1 MLRHRVVVTYEAEA
15 EEVSSEDVVRRDLR
29 VPAGA
34 LRPMALTTAEL
45 FKKARKIEIAS
56 RRLVDEQ
63 LAGQYHSVFKGR
75 GLIFSDVRPYYAGD
89 DVRAIDWNITARMN
103 APHVKQFVEERDR
116 TVNLMIDMSASGYF
130 GSRGAAKRELAA
142 ELAAV
147 VAFSAIKNNDRVGL
161 YIVTDKVERFVPP
174 KKGRRH
180 VLRVIGEI
188 LAFEPTSRG
197 TDLAAG
203 LDFLGKVAR
212 RRSVV
217 FLVSDFLSDGWERA
231 MRITRAAPRAG
242 AGRRRRSARGGAAA
256 GRPARARGP
265 RDRRGRRG
273 RHERSRA
280 RADFATRARS
290 GRGGARR
297 WRCAGSTS
305 TSSRCGPIEP
315 YVDALIAFFKAR
327 AKRMAHG

>member
-1 MLRHRVVVTYEAEA
+1 MPL
-15 EEVSSEDVVRRDLR
+15 
-29 VPAGA
+29 P
-34 LRPMALTTAEL
+34 TAEL
-45 FKKARKIEIAS
+45 FKKARKIEIMA

-75 GLIFSDVRPYYAGD
+75 GLVFSDVRAYYPGD

-116 TVNLMIDMSASGYF
+116 TVNLMIDMSASGFF
-130 GSRGAAKRELAA
+130 GSRGVIKRELAA

-188 LAFEPTSRG
+188 LAFQPAARG
-197 TDLAAG
+197 TNLAAG
-203 LDFLGKVAR
+203 LDFLAKVAR

-217 FLVSDFLSDGWERA
+217 FLVSDFLSEGWERA
-231 MRITRAAPRAG
+231 MQITRQRHELVPVVVGDPLEHALPEVG
-242 AGRRRRSARGGAAA
+242 LVMLEDLESGELVELDTSGAA
-256 GRPARARGP
+256 GVDFARA
-265 RDRRGRRG
+265 
-273 RHERSRA
+273 A
-280 RADFATRARS
+280 RAAQTLRELAL
-290 GRGGARR
+290 RR
-297 WRCAGSTS
+297 VNVDYVEVRTD
-305 TSSRCGPIEP
+305 RP

>member
-1 MLRHRVVVTYEAEA
+1 MGFT
-15 EEVSSEDVVRRDLR
+15 S
-29 VPAGA
+29 
-34 LRPMALTTAEL
+34 AEL
-45 FKKARKIEIAS
+45 FKRAKKIEIAS

-75 GLIFSDVRPYYAGD
+75 GLVFSDVRPYLAGD
-89 DVRAIDWNITARMN
+89 DVRSIDWNITARMN

-116 TVNLMIDMSASGYF
+116 TVNLVIDMSASGYF
-130 GSRGAAKRELAA
+130 GSSGITKRELAA

-161 YIVTDKVERFVPP
+161 YVVTDRVERFVPP

-180 VLRVIGEI
+180 VMRVIGEI
-188 LAFEPTSRG
+188 LAFEPLSRQ

-203 LDFLGKVAR
+203 LDFLAKVAR

-217 FLVSDFLSDGWERA
+217 FLVSDFLSDGWEGA
-231 MRITRAAPRAG
+231 VRITARRHELVPVVVGDPMETRLPDVGILVLEDLETGEVLEIDTSSAASKEFTRRALDA
-242 AGRRRRSARGGAAA
+242 
-256 GRPARARGP
+256 ARARDTAL
-265 RDRRGRRG
+265 RRLNVDTVEVRTDR
-273 RHERSRA
+273 
-280 RADFATRARS
+280 
-290 GRGGARR
+290 
-297 WRCAGSTS
+297 
-305 TSSRCGPIEP
+305 P

>member
-1 MLRHRVVVTYEAEA
+1 
-15 EEVSSEDVVRRDLR
+15 
-29 VPAGA
+29 
-34 LRPMALTTAEL
+34 MALSTAEL
-45 FKKARKIEIAS
+45 FKKARKIEIVA

-75 GLIFSDVRPYYAGD
+75 GLVFSDVRPYYAGD

-116 TVNLMIDMSASGYF
+116 TVNLMIDMSASGFF
-130 GSRGAAKRELAA
+130 GSRGTSKRELAA

-161 YIVTDKVERFVPP
+161 TIVTDRVERFVPA

-188 LAFEPTSRG
+188 LAFQPASRG
-197 TDLAAG
+197 TNLAAG
-203 LDFLGKVAR
+203 LDFLARVAR

-217 FLVSDFLSDGWERA
+217 FLVSDFLSEGWERA
-231 MRITRAAPRAG
+231 MQIIRQRHELVAVVVDDPLEHALPPVGLLMLEDLESG
-242 AGRRRRSARGGAAA
+242 ALVEVDTSGAAA
-256 GRPARARGP
+256 ADYAR
-265 RDRRGRRG
+265 
-273 RHERSRA
+273 RA
-280 RADFATRARS
+280 RAAAMAREQ
-290 GRGGARR
+290 ALRR
-297 WRCAGSTS
+297 VNVDCVEVHTDR
-305 TSSRCGPIEP
+305 P

>member
-1 MLRHRVVVTYEAEA
+1 MSIA
-15 EEVSSEDVVRRDLR
+15 
-29 VPAGA
+29 
-34 LRPMALTTAEL
+34 TAEL

-63 LAGQYHSVFKGR
+63 LGGQYHSVFKGR

-116 TVNLMIDMSASGYF
+116 TVNLMIDASASGHF
-130 GSRGAAKRELAA
+130 GSRGTTKRELAA

-161 YIVTDKVERFVPP
+161 YIVTDKVERYVPP

-188 LAFEPTSRG
+188 LAFEPQSRQ
-197 TDLAAG
+197 TDLAKG

-217 FLVSDFLSDGWERA
+217 FLVSDFLGSDPASWERA
-231 MRITRAAPRAG
+231 MRITAQ
-242 AGRRRRSARGGAAA
+242 
-256 GRPARARGP
+256 
-265 RDRRGRRG
+265 
-273 RHERSRA
+273 RHELVPVVVGDPMEQRLPKVGIVLFE
-280 RADFATRARS
+280 DLET
-290 GRGGARR
+290 GEVVEVD
-297 WRCAGSTS
+297 
-305 TSSRCGPIEP
+305 TSSRAAEEFSRKAKRAAELRDQTLRRVNADVVEVATNQP
-315 YVDALIAFFKAR
+315 YVDALIAFFRAR
-327 AKRMAHG
+327 AKRKAHG

>member
-1 MLRHRVVVTYEAEA
+1 
-15 EEVSSEDVVRRDLR
+15 
-29 VPAGA
+29 
-34 LRPMALTTAEL
+34 MALTTAEL
-45 FKKARKIEIAS
+45 FKKARKIEIAA

-75 GLIFSDVRPYYAGD
+75 GLIFSDVRQYYPGD
-89 DVRAIDWNITARMN
+89 DIRAIDWNITARMN
-103 APHVKQFVEERDR
+103 FPHVKQFVEERDR

-130 GSRGAAKRELAA
+130 GSRGLSKREVAA

-180 VLRVIGEI
+180 VMRVIGEI

-197 TDLAAG
+197 TDLAEA
-203 LDFLGKVAR
+203 LDLLGKLAK

-217 FLVSDFLSDGWERA
+217 FLVSDFLCEGWERA
-231 MRITRAAPRAG
+231 LQIARQRHELVPVVVGDPLEQVLPAVGLLALEDLESGEVVELDTSGRAG
-242 AGRRRRSARGGAAA
+242 RAFA
-256 GRPARARGP
+256 ARARERALV
-265 RDRRGRRG
+265 RDQVLRRLNVDVV
-273 RHERSRA
+273 EIQTNQS
-280 RADFATRARS
+280 
-290 GRGGARR
+290 
-297 WRCAGSTS
+297 
-305 TSSRCGPIEP
+305 
-315 YVDALIAFFKAR
+315 YVEALIAFFKAR

>member
-1 MLRHRVVVTYEAEA
+1 MTI
-15 EEVSSEDVVRRDLR
+15 S
-29 VPAGA
+29 
-34 LRPMALTTAEL
+34 TADL
-45 FKKARKIEIAS
+45 FKKAKKIEIAS
-56 RRLVDEQ
+56 RRLVDET

-75 GLIFSDVRPYYAGD
+75 GLVFSDVRPYYAGD

-103 APHVKQFVEERDR
+103 APHVKQFIEERDR
-116 TVNLMIDMSASGYF
+116 TVNLMIDMSASGHF
-130 GSRGAAKRELAA
+130 GSRGTTKRELAA

-197 TDLAAG
+197 TDLAKG

-217 FLVSDFLSDGWERA
+217 FLVSDFLGSEPSGWERA
-231 MRITRAAPRAG
+231 MQITRQ
-242 AGRRRRSARGGAAA
+242 
-256 GRPARARGP
+256 
-265 RDRRGRRG
+265 
-273 RHERSRA
+273 RHELVPVVIADPMEQALPDVGLLTLEDLETGDIVEIDTSSRA
-280 RADFATRARS
+280 RHEFAKRAAEAAE
-290 GRGGARR
+290 ARDAALR
-297 WRCAGSTS
+297 RINLDVVEVATN
-305 TSSRCGPIEP
+305 EP
-315 YVDALIAFFKAR
+315 YVDALVAFFRAR

>member
-1 MLRHRVVVTYEAEA
+1 MGL
-15 EEVSSEDVVRRDLR
+15 
-29 VPAGA
+29 P
-34 LRPMALTTAEL
+34 TAEL
-45 FKKARKIEIAS
+45 FKKARKIEIVA

-75 GLIFSDVRPYYAGD
+75 GLVFSDVRPYYAGD

-116 TVNLMIDMSASGYF
+116 TVNLMIDMSASGFF
-130 GSRGAAKRELAA
+130 GTRGVSKRELAA

-161 YIVTDKVERFVPP
+161 YIVTDTVERFVPP

-188 LAFEPTSRG
+188 LAFEPASRG
-197 TDLAAG
+197 TNLAAG

-217 FLVSDFLSDGWERA
+217 FLVSDFLSHGWERA
-231 MRITRAAPRAG
+231 MQITRQRHELVPVVVGDPLEHALPAVGLLVLEDLESGELVEIDTSSTAG
-242 AGRRRRSARGGAAA
+242 ADYAR
-256 GRPARARGP
+256 
-265 RDRRGRRG
+265 
-273 RHERSRA
+273 RA
-280 RADFATRARS
+280 RAAAAAREL
-290 GRGGARR
+290 ALRR
-297 WRCAGSTS
+297 LNVDCVEVETDR
-305 TSSRCGPIEP
+305 P
-315 YVDALIAFFKAR
+315 YVDALIAFFRAR

>member
-1 MLRHRVVVTYEAEA
+1 M
-15 EEVSSEDVVRRDLR
+15 
-29 VPAGA
+29 G
-34 LRPMALTTAEL
+34 LTTAEL
-45 FKKARKIEIAS
+45 FKKARKIEVAS
-56 RRLVDEQ
+56 RRLVEDV

-75 GLIFSDVRPYYAGD
+75 GLIFSDVRPYYPGD

-116 TVNLMIDMSASGYF
+116 TVNLVIDMSASGFF
-130 GSRGAAKRELAA
+130 GTRGAAKRELAA

-161 YIVTDKVERFVPP
+161 YIVTDKVEKFVPP

-188 LAFEPTSRG
+188 LAFQPESRG
-197 TDLAAG
+197 TNLTAG

-217 FLVSDFLSDGWERA
+217 FLVSDFLAEGWERS
-231 MRITRAAPRAG
+231 MQITRQRHEIVPVVVNDPMEEHLPDVGLLLLEDLESGLVVEVDTSSYAAKDYARRAK
-242 AGRRRRSARGGAAA
+242 AAA
-256 GRPARARGP
+256 GM
-265 RDRRGRRG
+265 RDLALRRLNLDIVNVRTDR
-273 RHERSRA
+273 
-280 RADFATRARS
+280 
-290 GRGGARR
+290 
-297 WRCAGSTS
+297 
-305 TSSRCGPIEP
+305 P

>member
-1 MLRHRVVVTYEAEA
+1 
-15 EEVSSEDVVRRDLR
+15 
-29 VPAGA
+29 
-34 LRPMALTTAEL
+34 MALTTAEL
-45 FKKARKIEIAS
+45 FKKARKIEIAA
-56 RRLVDEQ
+56 RRLVDDQ

-89 DVRAIDWNITARMN
+89 DVRTIDWNITARMN

-116 TVNLMIDMSASGYF
+116 TVNLVIDMSASGYF
-130 GSRGAAKRELAA
+130 GSQGATKREIAA

-161 YIVTDKVERFVPP
+161 YIVTDKVERYVPP

-188 LAFEPTSRG
+188 LAFVPTSRQ

-203 LDFLGKVAR
+203 LDFLGKVAK

-231 MRITRAAPRAG
+231 MRIAAQ
-242 AGRRRRSARGGAAA
+242 
-256 GRPARARGP
+256 
-265 RDRRGRRG
+265 
-273 RHERSRA
+273 RHEIVPVVVGDPMEMALPSVGLLLLEDLETGRVIEVDTSSAAREDFARRA
-280 RADFATRARS
+280 RAAAEQRATAL
-290 GRGGARR
+290 RR
-297 WRCAGSTS
+297 LNVDVVTVM
-305 TSSRCGPIEP
+305 TDQP
-315 YVDALIAFFKAR
+315 YVDALIAFFRAR
-327 AKRMAHG
+327 TKRMAHG

>member
-1 MLRHRVVVTYEAEA
+1 MGLT
-15 EEVSSEDVVRRDLR
+15 SSELLKR
-29 VPAGA
+29 A
-34 LRPMALTTAEL
+34 
-45 FKKARKIEIAS
+45 KKIEIAS

-75 GLIFSDVRPYYAGD
+75 GLVFSDVRPYYAGD

-116 TVNLMIDMSASGYF
+116 TVNLVIDMSASGYF
-130 GSRGAAKRELAA
+130 GSRGASKRELAA

-161 YIVTDKVERFVPP
+161 YVVTDRVERFVPP

-180 VLRVIGEI
+180 VMRVIGEI
-188 LAFEPTSRG
+188 LAFEPQSRR

-217 FLVSDFLSDGWERA
+217 FLVSDFASEGWEGA
-231 MRITRAAPRAG
+231 MRITA
-242 AGRRRRSARGGAAA
+242 RRHELVPVVVGDPMEAMLPDVGLLVLEDLETGEIVEVDTT
-256 GRPARARGP
+256 GPARHEYAR
-265 RDRRGRRG
+265 
-273 RHERSRA
+273 RA
-280 RADFATRARS
+280 RAQAEERDAAL
-290 GRGGARR
+290 RR
-297 WRCAGSTS
+297 LNLDTVEVRTD
-305 TSSRCGPIEP
+305 RP
-315 YVDALIAFFKAR
+315 YVDALVAFFKAR
-327 AKRMAHG
+327 AKRMLHG

>member
-1 MLRHRVVVTYEAEA
+1 MT
-15 EEVSSEDVVRRDLR
+15 
-29 VPAGA
+29 
-34 LRPMALTTAEL
+34 LTTAEL

-75 GLIFSDVRPYYAGD
+75 GLVFSDVRPYYAGD
-89 DVRAIDWNITARMN
+89 DVRTIDWNITARMN
-103 APHVKQFVEERDR
+103 APHVKQFTEERDR
-116 TVNLMIDMSASGYF
+116 TVNLMIDMSASGLF
-130 GSRGAAKRELAA
+130 GSRGAIKRELAT

-161 YIVTDKVERFVPP
+161 YLVTDKVERYVPP

-188 LAFEPTSRG
+188 LAFEPSSRK

-203 LDFLGKVAR
+203 LDLLGKLAR

-217 FLVSDFLSDGWERA
+217 FLVSDFLSEGWDQA
-231 MRITRAAPRAG
+231 MRVAAQRHELVPVVVTDPLEQALPAVGLVVLEDLESGEVVEVDTSPRV
-242 AGRRRRSARGGAAA
+242 RREFASKARQAAA
-256 GRPARARGP
+256 V
-265 RDRRGRRG
+265 RDALLRRMNL
-273 RHERSRA
+273 
-280 RADFATRARS
+280 DVVTVATDQ
-290 GRGGARR
+290 
-297 WRCAGSTS
+297 
-305 TSSRCGPIEP
+305 P

>member
-1 MLRHRVVVTYEAEA
+1 MTAA
-15 EEVSSEDVVRRDLR
+15 
-29 VPAGA
+29 
-34 LRPMALTTAEL
+34 TAEL

-75 GLIFSDVRPYYAGD
+75 GLVFSDVRPYYAGD
-89 DVRAIDWNITARMN
+89 DVRSIDWNITARMN
-103 APHVKQFVEERDR
+103 APHVKQFIEERDR
-116 TVNLMIDMSASGYF
+116 TVHLMIDMSASGYF
-130 GSRGAAKRELAA
+130 GSRGTTKRELAA

-161 YIVTDKVERFVPP
+161 FIVTDRVERYVPP

-188 LAFEPTSRG
+188 LAFQPTSRK

-203 LDFLGKVAR
+203 LDLLGKVAR

-231 MRITRAAPRAG
+231 MRITAQ
-242 AGRRRRSARGGAAA
+242 
-256 GRPARARGP
+256 
-265 RDRRGRRG
+265 
-273 RHERSRA
+273 RHELVPVVVGDPLEQELPPVGLVLLEDLESGEVVEVDTNSRA
-280 RADFATRARS
+280 REQYARRAREAAEQ
-290 GRGGARR
+290 RDQLLRR
-297 WRCAGSTS
+297 VNVDVVTVATNQ
-305 TSSRCGPIEP
+305 P
-315 YVDALIAFFKAR
+315 YVDALIAFFRAR
-327 AKRMAHG
+327 AKRMGHG